1 MINIDQDLDY
11 EINLVNHLE
20 RFVLSNLKT
29 WFHSPLRLIDPKIF
43 LIQDEEKFKS
53 AVYNLHLKGLFK
65 ESEAEKQNRLYPYFD
80 PETNP
85 GLEHDSMK
93 KLDSEMLPKHYDD
106 VLTAIKTFRHSIQKQ
121 ADIEKIIEYRKDAF
135 QIYAF
140 HQDTKVIGLV
150 PEEIKVHLEQT
161 QRSNLSRAND
171 QIKLEAFT
179 TYLENFY
186 TTHAIHPKLLWKE
199 LGFTEVTLRSIRKFQ
214 KLLNTC
220 NRNEK
225 QENELKQ
232 LFKEHKI
239 RFDSLL
245 GYLCNKPEKKYQ
257 EMLLKHFAAKIT
269 EINYQNYRIDLL
281 LGIAAP
287 VFWASYEVKR
297 PEKNKTYFYPHD
309 IKELNDLKIKNNR
322 IKSKYNQYFNSLEK
336 QMTLY
341 PTENENLI
349 KSSKS
354 KKAHQDYFN
363 FIKLLL
369 EENHDLKIKL
379 EKLV

>member
-29 WFHSPLRLIDPKIF
+29 WFHSPLRFIDPKLF
-43 LIQDEEKFKS
+43 LIQDEEQFKS
-53 AVYNLHLKGLFK
+53 AVYNLHLEGLFK

-106 VLTAIKTFRHSIQKQ
+106 VLTAIKIFRHSIQIQ
-121 ADIEKIIEYRKDAF
+121 ADIDKIIENRKNVF

-150 PEEIKVHLEQT
+150 PEEIKAHLEQT
-161 QRSNLSRAND
+161 QRSSLSRVND

-186 TTHAIHPKLLWKE
+186 TTHAVHPESLWKE

-214 KLLNTC
+214 KLLNTS

-232 LFKEHKI
+232 LFKEHKN
-239 RFDSLL
+239 RLDSLL
-245 GYLCNKPEKKYQ
+245 AKYW
-257 EMLLKHFAAKIT
+257 I
-269 EINYQNYRIDLL
+269 
-281 LGIAAP
+281 
-287 VFWASYEVKR
+287 KR
-297 PEKNKTYFYPHD
+297 PPIPVRIIPVIPVRAIPLESKQLGEPFYQLLP
-309 IKELNDLKIKNNR
+309 R
-322 IKSKYNQYFNSLEK
+322 INIV
-336 QMTLY
+336 TLLSVDFFSIG
-341 PTENENLI
+341 PTR
-349 KSSKS
+349 
-354 KKAHQDYFN
+354 N
-363 FIKLLL
+363 FQ
-369 EENHDLKIKL
+369 
-379 EKLV
+379 LVGSM